1 LVTKRSIVEENG
13 IMEWID
19 GNIGSKVTM
28 KYQSCILK
36 GDNSKSELEI
46 ILAECFSQISD
57 FRIKSSNCIL
67 LRNKLEA
74 IKTICI
80 GELPIPLYSPN
91 ILNNYAYYKSFD
103 DKYILKP
110 ELDTNLEP
118 GYFEYTYDN
127 ILMINSS
134 YVIVQN
140 PDPLTGRFL
149 TKNEIKSLRDTLLQ
163 RKSMLI
169 VDISL
174 GNLFPDLV
182 YINEG
187 PSIIEGVVY
196 LLNFPAIGLGNNINL
211 VISNELVISK
221 MKEYAEKFNYSD
233 FGDSASLTLNLM
245 LESLKGN
252 ELITTFQNWFKTET
266 YSRLK
271 LLKDGIIENLSY
283 NYPVFLHY
291 IRGGTSIWMYLKNL
305 PLGDIAIANL
315 LKSQGLIVN
324 PGSFF
329 YSDKLKGWKHTRECI
344 HLNLNGCIGRELEV
358 IDILCSVISKC
369 YSSS

>member
-1 LVTKRSIVEENG
+1 
-13 IMEWID
+13 
-19 GNIGSKVTM
+19 
-28 KYQSCILK
+28 
-36 GDNSKSELEI
+36 
-46 ILAECFSQISD
+46 
-57 FRIKSSNCIL
+57 
-67 LRNKLEA
+67 
-74 IKTICI
+74 
-80 GELPIPLYSPN
+80 
-91 ILNNYAYYKSFD
+91 
-103 DKYILKP
+103 
-110 ELDTNLEP
+110 
-118 GYFEYTYDN
+118 
-127 ILMINSS
+127 
-134 YVIVQN
+134 
-140 PDPLTGRFL
+140 
-149 TKNEIKSLRDTLLQ
+149 
-163 RKSMLI
+163 
-169 VDISL
+169 
-174 GNLFPDLV
+174 
-182 YINEG
+182 
-187 PSIIEGVVY
+187 
-196 LLNFPAIGLGNNINL
+196 
-211 VISNELVISK
+211 
-221 MKEYAEKFNYSD
+221 
-233 FGDSASLTLNLM
+233 M